1 MKYLVSIAL
10 ILSFAGCR
18 KQETPPA
25 AAPEPVQAMQPAT
38 TTTAAP
44 QPANVQAAVTLPAG
58 APIPAQGV
66 LLWLAADDAFAAA
79 KGGKVQTWQNAQV
92 PNVSAIANKPEA
104 APAAVANALNGHAVV
119 RFDGTNQMLMTTIDI
134 GPKRMPEGTIIAVMS
149 SKTAASV
156 PLGKLYGDDN
166 GGYDRAVGLDNR
178 GGDKNYTV
186 FTGLGVTGYF
196 QLEAN
201 KTYLTVDQYSPK
213 EFSGWVNGKPA
224 LSKTAADWAVEAL
237 PKMYLG
243 GTGTSYDEFW
253 NGDLA
258 EVIVYN
264 RLLSD
269 DERKKA
275 EDYLAKKYGLTLN

>member
-10 ILSFAGCR
+10 IFSFGCR
-18 KQETPPA
+18 KPETPPA
-25 AAPEPVQAMQPAT
+25 PAPEPVQATQPAT
-38 TTTAAP
+38 TTTAP
-44 QPANVQAAVTLPAG
+44 PPANPQVTATLPAN

-66 LLWLAADDAFAAA
+66 LLWLAADDALAAA
-79 KGGKVQTWQNAQV
+79 KDGKVQTWQNAQV
-92 PNVSAIANKPEA
+92 PNVSATAVKPEA

-134 GPKRMPEGTIIAVMS
+134 GPKRMPEGTIIAVLS
-149 SKTAASV
+149 SKTAAPV
-156 PLGKLYGDDN
+156 PLRKLYGDDN

-178 GGDKNYTV
+178 GDKNYTV
-186 FTGLGVTGYF
+186 FTGSGVAGYF
-196 QLEAN
+196 QLEAD
-201 KTYLTVDQYSPK
+201 KTYVTVDQYSPK

-237 PKMYLG
+237 PNMYLG

-269 DERKKA
+269 EERKKV